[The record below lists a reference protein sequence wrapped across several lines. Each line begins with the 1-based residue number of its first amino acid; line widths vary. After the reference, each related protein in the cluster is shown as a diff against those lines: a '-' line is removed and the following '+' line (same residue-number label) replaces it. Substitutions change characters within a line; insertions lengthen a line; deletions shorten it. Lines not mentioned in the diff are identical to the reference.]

1 AALLPP
7 YAVGQRKQP
16 AVSARLGG
24 RGGEHVAKIVLVLL
38 PYSSAVRKLPELD
51 LQHRVLSGAARRG
64 VGGQQASIAHQDVP
78 HIAKKKRAGGPFP
91 ARALPSSRNSRSSH
105 IFDQRCS
112 PRAAARAHE

>member
-1 AALLPP
+1 MRFSAGSGAKAGEHALDRGARSHLAALLPP

-64 VGGQQASIAHQDVP
+64 VGGQQASIAHQDIP

-91 ARALPSSRNSRSSH
+91 A
-105 IFDQRCS
+105 
-112 PRAAARAHE
+112 